1 VATQFIVHSL
11 QEPVEIVVG
20 HVYELTL
27 SLVFLIV
34 YKVEAEGS
42 AVPVVPEG
50 LQGLTLVFMVH
61 DIGFEV
67 EKVKGFIDRRESVL
81 PSLLLGGGWSG

>member
-1 VATQFIVHSL
+1 VDQ
-11 QEPVEIVVG
+11 
-20 HVYELTL
+20 LTL

>member
-1 VATQFIVHSL
+1 MDQ
-11 QEPVEIVVG
+11 
-20 HVYELTL
+20 LTL
-27 SLVFLIV
+27 SLVFLVV

-61 DIGFEV
+61 DIGFEF

-81 PSLLLGGGWSG
+81 PSLLLGGGRRG